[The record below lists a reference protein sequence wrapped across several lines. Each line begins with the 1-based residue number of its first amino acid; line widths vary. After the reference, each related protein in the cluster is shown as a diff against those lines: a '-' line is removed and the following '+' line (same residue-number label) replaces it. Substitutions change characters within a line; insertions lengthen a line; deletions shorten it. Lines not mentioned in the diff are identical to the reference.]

1 MQEDWAYWVFCWSK
15 KIQRPPRW
23 GIDAKGEWQST
34 FEGYDSDIIWVFPKM
49 VVPNNYGFS

>member
-1 MQEDWAYWVFCWSK
+1 MQEDSDIGCFVGPKRF
-15 KIQRPPRW
+15 QRPPRW

-49 VVPNNYGFS
+49 VVPNNHGFS